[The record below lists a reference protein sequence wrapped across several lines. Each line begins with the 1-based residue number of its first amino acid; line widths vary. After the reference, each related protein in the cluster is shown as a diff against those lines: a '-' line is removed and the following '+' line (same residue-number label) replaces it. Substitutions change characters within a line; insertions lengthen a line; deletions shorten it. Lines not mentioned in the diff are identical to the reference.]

1 MFRIFCHVLQGE
13 KLNDKYPHFWWNI
26 RHRLVTVLVLKT
38 KTLLCFKKH
47 VWLRCSLQTNFRKQS
62 NIRGKQWTSF
72 WIFPRKLVWE
82 HLKTLRKL
90 LTSVPNAIY
99 HGSYEN
105 APSLSSCPNQVIN
118 KGEVAPVNFTLYS
131 FTLLVIFLY
140 LFFNI
145 YSSFSII

>member
-1 MFRIFCHVLQGE
+1 MFFANRFQKTELQNQGKMVNIFLMFLE
-13 KLNDKYPHFWWNI
+13 N
-26 RHRLVTVLVLKT
+26 
-38 KTLLCFKKH
+38 
-47 VWLRCSLQTNFRKQS
+47 
-62 NIRGKQWTSF
+62 
-72 WIFPRKLVWE
+72 LVWE

-90 LTSVPNAIY
+90 LTWVPSAIY
-99 HGSYEN
+99 LGSYEN

-131 FTLLVIFLY
+131 FTLLVIFLH